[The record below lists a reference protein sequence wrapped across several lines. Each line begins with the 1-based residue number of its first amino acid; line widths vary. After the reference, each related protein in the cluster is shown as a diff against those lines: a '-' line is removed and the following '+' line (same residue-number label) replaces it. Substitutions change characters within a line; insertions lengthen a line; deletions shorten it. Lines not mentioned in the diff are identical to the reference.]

1 MIAVKNVNVFKG
13 CLRYGRIGGIGM
25 LLDVIQVQANPDFSL
40 IVWFENGEKRYF
52 NMGAYMDQ
60 KPWKRLREK
69 DVFLKAFVQNGTVAW
84 PGNMDIDP
92 ETLYEYSRNLEKQ
105 SDFV

>member
-1 MIAVKNVNVFKG
+1 
-13 CLRYGRIGGIGM
+13 M
-25 LLDVIQVQANPDFSL
+25 LLDVIQVQAKPDFSL
-40 IVWFENGEKRYF
+40 IVWFENGEKRRF
-52 NMGAYMDQ
+52 DMGSYMDQ

-69 DVFLKAFVQNGTVAW
+69 DVFLKAFVQSGTVAW

-105 SDFV
+105 TNSIQNKRIP